1 MIYQLLLI
9 VCGAKYIRPPSMF
22 PGNVKDGVPFDRALS
37 ALREVIRR
45 LNRKTSASNSSLDC
59 TDFER
64 QCGMHISS
72 HGPRI
77 MDDCLPSEGG
87 WGYVFRKN
95 EVMGFDP
102 CRRLISTICVL
113 LISTTPSLQIHPV
126 SLSCNL
132 SFSPKLKGRS
142 HQIIQ
147 KKKKANAN

>member
-1 MIYQLLLI
+1 MLWHHRYNNRWIRFSLSMIYQLLLI

-87 WGYVFRKN
+87 WGYVFGKN
-95 EVMGFDP
+95 EVMGFDL
-102 CRRLISTICVL
+102 CRRPQLARHHHCKSIL
-113 LISTTPSLQIHPV
+113 FPSHVILAFPQSWRDVRI
-126 SLSCNL
+126 
-132 SFSPKLKGRS
+132 K
-142 HQIIQ
+142 
-147 KKKKANAN
+147 